1 MNPAFREGAPYVSR
15 EKRPEWSPVGLM
27 GKLRIRKNQ
36 LKADRWLFLRK
47 ISEEVEE
54 WLVR

>member
-1 MNPAFREGAPYVSR
+1 MNPAFREGDPYVSR